1 MRDELEGKTE
11 DAKTQIRDL
20 LENSSA
26 QNKQKSKFKEPI
38 KIMSAKVS
46 IIGNLGRNPETRINA
61 NNTFIANF
69 SIAVNHQRKSATG
82 EVKQTDWYNIT
93 ATGRQAE
100 VLAEYARKGDP
111 LLVEGKQTVNP
122 WTDREGNA
130 RVSVDVLVQDFRF
143 LGMGNR
149 NAEPETAPET
159 VAATSSIPED
169 IREELAAMNAPEDF
183 DYSGVNFPTVM

>member
-1 MRDELEGKTE
+1 
-11 DAKTQIRDL
+11 
-20 LENSSA
+20 
-26 QNKQKSKFKEPI
+26 
-38 KIMSAKVS
+38 MSAKVT

-69 SIAVNHQRKSATG
+69 SIAVNHQRRSG
-82 EVKQTDWYNIT
+82 GSEVKQTDWYNIT

-100 VLAEYARKGDP
+100 VLAEHARKGDP

-143 LGMGNR
+143 LGMGASR
-149 NAEPETAPET
+149 SSNAEPETAPES
-159 VAATSSIPED
+159 APATSSIPED
-169 IREELAAMNAPEDF
+169 IREELAALSPPEDF
-183 DYSGVNFPTVM
+183 DYSGVNFPSVM

>member
-1 MRDELEGKTE
+1 
-11 DAKTQIRDL
+11 
-20 LENSSA
+20 
-26 QNKQKSKFKEPI
+26 
-38 KIMSAKVS
+38 MSAKVT

-69 SIAVNHQRKSATG
+69 SIAVNHQRRSGGG

-100 VLAEYARKGDP
+100 VLAEHARKGDP

-130 RVSVDVLVQDFRF
+130 RVSVDVLVSDFRF
-143 LGMGNR
+143 LGMGSSRQN
-149 NAEPETAPET
+149 EPETSPESAP
-159 VAATSSIPED
+159 ATNSIPED
-169 IREELAAMNAPEDF
+169 IREELAAITAPEDF
-183 DYSGVNFPTVM
+183 DYSGVNFPSVM